1 MLQLLPQL
9 VWEKCVSKGILDVVC
24 DNERFRTGE
33 IELGAFQLARKI
45 ADCLLKFNI
54 SGLTA
59 DNAHTDCKTVC
70 RNSLKLD

>member
-1 MLQLLPQL
+1 M
-9 VWEKCVSKGILDVVC
+9 C